1 MVSLRLGCFETEQP
15 NSCFSIRHLGAAFQ
29 RRSSLLLSK
38 QFATGKP
45 LPRSQNL
52 SDQMKEPQTLPA
64 LLKRNADRYG
74 DRRVAIREKEFGIWQ
89 STTWEGY
96 YENVRDFALGLHQ
109 LGFNQGDNLS
119 YAGDNRPQGLYAEL
133 AVQALGG
140 AIVGIYPDSHLEQV
154 EYIINHSDSIFIV
167 AGDQEQAD
175 KVLELKSTCPKV
187 KKVIVDDPKGM
198 RHYDDPLLAYF
209 RDIQK
214 LGRELAQ
221 KQPDLF
227 DEMIAKVAPDDVGM
241 INYTSG
247 TTGVP
252 KGSMI
257 TQKNMV
263 AVARLQ
269 DAVDAARDDFEYV
282 SFLPFAWIGEQEFGV
297 YWPLYKAFA
306 VNFPEKVET
315 VQENIREIGP
325 HILLAPPR
333 IWEKICSDIQ
343 VKIQEAV
350 WIKRFVYQ
358 TFLPVGY
365 RMADL
370 ILEKKRPPVRW
381 RLLNWIAYLMLFRS
395 LNNFFGLTQLRHAY
409 TGGAPLGPEIFKM
422 FLALG
427 VKIKQAYG
435 ATETTAATIV
445 HRTDDIRLETVG
457 VPLPEVDVKT
467 TDTGELLT
475 RGEMVFKGYY
485 KNPQA
490 TQQALKDGWFY
501 SGDAAII
508 DDDGH
513 VVIIDRMA
521 DVMKLSDG
529 SRFSPQLIENKLKFS
544 PFIMDAVIIGQEK
557 PYIAA
562 MISVDAGNVGKWA
575 ENNQI
580 AYTTFTDLSQKREV
594 YDLIADEVV
603 KTNQTLPKVAKVKK
617 FVLLY
622 KELDADDEELTRT
635 RKVRRKFV
643 LQRYKELVDALYGDQ
658 EELDIEAD
666 IRYRDGT
673 AYRMKTKVVV
683 KRVND

>member
-1 MVSLRLGCFETEQP
+1 
-15 NSCFSIRHLGAAFQ
+15 
-29 RRSSLLLSK
+29 
-38 QFATGKP
+38 
-45 LPRSQNL
+45 
-52 SDQMKEPQTLPA
+52 MKEPQTLPA

>member
-1 MVSLRLGCFETEQP
+1 MTAEL
-15 NSCFSIRHLGAAFQ
+15 
-29 RRSSLLLSK
+29 
-38 QFATGKP
+38 
-45 LPRSQNL
+45 
-52 SDQMKEPQTLPA
+52 TLPA
-64 LLKRNADRYG
+64 LLKRNAEKYG
-74 DRRVAIREKEFGIWQ
+74 DSRVAIREKEFGIWQ
-89 STTWEGY
+89 STTWQGY
-96 YENVRDFALGLHQ
+96 YEHVRDFALGLHG
-109 LGFNQGDNLS
+109 LGFKPGDKIA

-133 AVQALGG
+133 AAQALGG
-140 AIVGIYPDSHLEQV
+140 AIVGIYPDSHLNQV
-154 EYIINHSDSIFIV
+154 QYIINHSDAIYVV

-175 KVLELKSTCPKV
+175 KVLELKSACPKV
-187 KKVIVDDPKGM
+187 KKVIVDNPKGM
-198 RHYDDPLLAYF
+198 RHYDDPILLYLK
-209 RDIQK
+209 DIQK
-214 LGRELAQ
+214 IGRDLALAQ
-221 KQPDLF
+221 PNLF
-227 DEMIAKVAPDDVGM
+227 NEMIAGLTPEDVGM

-257 TQKNMV
+257 SQKNMV

-269 DAVDAARDDFEYV
+269 DRVDSAQKDFEYV
-282 SFLPFAWIGEQEFGV
+282 SFLPLAWIGEQQFGV

-343 VKIQEAV
+343 VKIQESV
-350 WIKRFVYQ
+350 WIKRFVYRC
-358 TFLPVGY
+358 FLPVGY
-365 RMADL
+365 RMADF
-370 ILEKKRPPVRW
+370 ILEKKRPAIAWQV
-381 RLLNWIAYLMLFRS
+381 LNWMAFIILFRS
-395 LNNFFGLTQLRHAY
+395 LNNYFGLTRLRHAY

-435 ATETTAATIV
+435 ATETTAATII
-445 HRTDDIRLETVG
+445 HRTDDIRLDTVG
-457 VPLPEVDVKT
+457 VPLPEIQVKT

-475 RGEMVFKGYY
+475 KGDTVFKGYY
-485 KNPQA
+485 KNTEASRQA
-490 TQQALKDGWFY
+490 IREGWFY
-501 SGDAAII
+501 SGDAAVI

-513 VVIIDRMA
+513 VIIIDRMA

-544 PFIMDAVIIGQEK
+544 PYIMDAVVIGQEK
-557 PYIAA
+557 PYITA
-562 MISVDAGNVGKWA
+562 MISVDSGNVGKWA
-575 ENNQI
+575 ETNQI
-580 AYTTFTDLSQKREV
+580 AYTTFTDLSQKKEV
-594 YDLIADEVV
+594 YELITGEVTT
-603 KTNQTLPKVAKVKK
+603 TNHSLPRVAKIKR

-643 LQRYKELVDALYGDQ
+643 IERYKDLIEALYGDK

-666 IRYRDGT
+666 IKYQDGT
-673 AYRMKTKVVV
+673 GYRMKTSVMV
-683 KRVND
+683 KTLDV

>member
-1 MVSLRLGCFETEQP
+1 MT
-15 NSCFSIRHLGAAFQ
+15 
-29 RRSSLLLSK
+29 K
-38 QFATGKP
+38 
-45 LPRSQNL
+45 
-52 SDQMKEPQTLPA
+52 PQTLPA
-64 LLKRNADRYG
+64 LLKRNAEKYG
-74 DRRVAIREKEFGIWQ
+74 DSRVAIREKEFGIWQ
-89 STTWEGY
+89 SVSWKGY
-96 YENVRDFALGLHQ
+96 YENVRDFALGLHE
-109 LGFNQGDNLS
+109 LGFQPGNNLS

-133 AVQALGG
+133 AAQILGG
-140 AIVGIYPDSHLEQV
+140 AIVGIYPDSHLDQV
-154 EYIINHSDSIFIV
+154 EYIINHSDSVFVV

-175 KVLELKSTCPKV
+175 KVLELKSACPKV
-187 KKVIVDDPKGM
+187 IKVVVDDPKGM
-198 RHYDDPLLAYF
+198 RHYDDPILAYF
-209 RDIQK
+209 KDIQK
-214 LGRELAQ
+214 LGRRLAE

-227 DEMIAKVAPDDVGM
+227 NEMITAVTPDDVGM

-247 TTGVP
+247 TTGLP

-269 DAVDAARDDFEYV
+269 DAVDAAQDDFEYV

-343 VKIQEAV
+343 VKIQEAT
-350 WIKRFVYQ
+350 WIKRFIYQ
-358 TFLPVGY
+358 KFLPVGY
-365 RMADL
+365 RMADF
-370 ILEKKRPPVRW
+370 ILAKKDPPLKW
-381 RLLNWIAYLMLFRS
+381 RFLSRVAYVILFRS
-395 LNNFFGLTQLRHAY
+395 LNNYFGLTRLRHAY

-435 ATETTAATIV
+435 ATETTAATII
-445 HRTDDIRLETVG
+445 HRTDDIRIDTVG
-457 VPLPEVDVKT
+457 KPLPEVEVRT

-475 RGEMVFKGYY
+475 RGDMVFKGYY
-485 KNPQA
+485 KNPKA
-490 TQQALKDGWFY
+490 TAEAIIDGWFY
-501 SGDAAII
+501 SGDAALI
-508 DDDGH
+508 DEDGH

-557 PYIAA
+557 PFIAA
-562 MISVDAGNVGKWA
+562 MISIDSGNVGKWA

-580 AYTTFTDLSQKREV
+580 AYTTFTDLSQKKEV
-594 YDLIADEVV
+594 YELIGQEVAKANV
-603 KTNQTLPKVAKVKK
+603 TLPKVAKVRKI
-617 FVLLY
+617 VLLY

-643 LQRYKELVDALYGDQ
+643 LQRYKELVDGLYGDRA
-658 EELDIEAD
+658 ELDIDAD
-666 IRYRDGT
+666 IRYQDGT
-673 AYRMKTKVVV
+673 GYRMRTQVMIKEIGEP
-683 KRVND
+683 

>member
-1 MVSLRLGCFETEQP
+1 M
-15 NSCFSIRHLGAAFQ
+15 
-29 RRSSLLLSK
+29 
-38 QFATGKP
+38 
-45 LPRSQNL
+45 
-52 SDQMKEPQTLPA
+52 SDQDITLPA
-64 LLKRNADRYG
+64 LLKRNAELYG
-74 DRRVAIREKEFGIWQ
+74 DNRVAIREKEFGIWQ
-89 STTWEGY
+89 SVTWQGY
-96 YENVRDFALGLHQ
+96 YENVRDFALGLHR
-109 LGFNQGDNLS
+109 LGFKRDNTLA
-119 YAGDNRPQGLYAEL
+119 YAGDNRPEGLYAEL

-154 EYIINHSDSIFIV
+154 EYIINHSDSVFLV

-175 KVLELKSTCPKV
+175 KVLELKSSCPKL

-198 RHYDDPLLAYF
+198 RHYDDPILSF
-209 RDIQK
+209 FKDIQK
-214 LGRELAQ
+214 SGRQVAVEQPHLFGEL
-221 KQPDLF
+221 
-227 DEMIAKVAPDDVGM
+227 IADVSPNDVGM

-247 TTGVP
+247 TTGLP

-269 DAVDAARDDFEYV
+269 DAVDSAHDKFEYV
-282 SFLPFAWIGEQEFGV
+282 SFLPFAWIGEQQFGV

-350 WIKRFVYQ
+350 WIKRVVYQ

-365 RMADL
+365 RMADDT
-370 ILEKKRPPVRW
+370 LEKRKPSIAR
-381 RLLNWIAYLMLFRS
+381 RLLNRIAYVMLFRS
-395 LNNFFGLTQLRHAY
+395 LNNFFGLTRLRHAY

-445 HRTDDIRLETVG
+445 HRTDDIRLDTVG
-457 VPLPEVDVKT
+457 IPLPEIEVKT

-475 RGEMVFKGYY
+475 KGDTVFKGYY
-485 KNPQA
+485 KNPEA
-490 TQQALKDGWFY
+490 TAKTIIDGWFH

-544 PFIMDAVIIGQEK
+544 PFIMDAVVIGQEK
-557 PYIAA
+557 PFIAA
-562 MISVDAGNVGKWA
+562 MISIDAGNVGKWA
-575 ENNQI
+575 ENKQL
-580 AYTTFTDLSQKREV
+580 AYTTFSDLSQKEEI
-594 YDLIADEVV
+594 YELIAGEVA
-603 KTNQTLPKVAKVKK
+603 KTNRSLPKVAKVRR

-635 RKVRRKFV
+635 RKVRRNFV
-643 LQRYKELVDALYGDQ
+643 VERYKELIAALYGDK
-658 EELDIEAD
+658 EEVEIEAD
-666 IRYRDGT
+666 IRYKDGKG
-673 AYRMKTKVVV
+673 YRMKT
-683 KRVND
+683 RVMIKAAMP

>member
-1 MVSLRLGCFETEQP
+1 
-15 NSCFSIRHLGAAFQ
+15 
-29 RRSSLLLSK
+29 
-38 QFATGKP
+38 
-45 LPRSQNL
+45 
-52 SDQMKEPQTLPA
+52 MKEPQTLPA

-109 LGFNQGDNLS
+109 LGFNHGDNLS

>member
-1 MVSLRLGCFETEQP
+1 M
-15 NSCFSIRHLGAAFQ
+15 
-29 RRSSLLLSK
+29 
-38 QFATGKP
+38 
-45 LPRSQNL
+45 
-52 SDQMKEPQTLPA
+52 TLPA
-64 LLKRNADRYG
+64 LLKRNAERYG
-74 DRRVAIREKEFGIWQ
+74 DKRVAIREKEFGIWQ
-89 STTWEGY
+89 SVTWQGY
-96 YENVRDFALGLHQ
+96 YENVRDFALGLRQ
-109 LGFNQGDNLS
+109 LGFKRGNNLA

-154 EYIINHSDSIFIV
+154 EYIINHSDSIFLV

-175 KVLELKSTCPKV
+175 KVLELKSSCPGV

-198 RHYDDPLLAYF
+198 RHYEDSILAF
-209 RDIQK
+209 FKDIQK
-214 LGRELAQ
+214 SGRRVADAQ
-221 KQPDLF
+221 PHLF
-227 DEMIAKVAPDDVGM
+227 DELVAEVSPDDVGM
-241 INYTSG
+241 VNYTSG
-247 TTGVP
+247 TTGLP

-269 DAVDAARDDFEYV
+269 DAVDSAKDDFEYV
-282 SFLPFAWIGEQEFGV
+282 SFLPFAWIGEQQFGV

-333 IWEKICSDIQ
+333 IWERICSDIQ

-350 WIKRFVYQ
+350 WIKRYVYKI
-358 TFLPVGY
+358 FLPVGY
-365 RMADL
+365 RMADDT
-370 ILEKKRPPVRW
+370 LEKRQPSPGR

-395 LNNFFGLTQLRHAY
+395 LNNYFGLTRLRHAY

-435 ATETTAATIV
+435 ATETTAATII
-445 HRTDDIRLETVG
+445 HRTDDIRLDTVG
-457 VPLPEVDVKT
+457 VPLPEIEVKT

-475 RGEMVFKGYY
+475 KGDTVFKGYY
-485 KNPQA
+485 KNPEA
-490 TQQALKDGWFY
+490 TAKTIIDGWFH
-501 SGDAAII
+501 SGDAAIL

-544 PFIMDAVIIGQEK
+544 PFIMDAVVIGQEK

-575 ENNQI
+575 ENKQL
-580 AYTTFTDLSQKREV
+580 AYTTFTDLSQKEEI
-594 YDLIADEVV
+594 YDLIAKEVAQ
-603 KTNQTLPKVAKVKK
+603 TNHSLPKVAKVRR

-643 LQRYKELVDALYGDQ
+643 VERYKELIEALYGDK
-658 EELDIEAD
+658 EEIDIEAD
-666 IRYRDGT
+666 IRYKDGKG
-673 AYRMKTKVVV
+673 YRMKT
-683 KRVND
+683 RVMIKAVDK

>member
-1 MVSLRLGCFETEQP
+1 M
-15 NSCFSIRHLGAAFQ
+15 
-29 RRSSLLLSK
+29 
-38 QFATGKP
+38 
-45 LPRSQNL
+45 
-52 SDQMKEPQTLPA
+52 SDQNITLPA
-64 LLKRNADRYG
+64 LLKRNAQRYG
-74 DRRVAIREKEFGIWQ
+74 DKRVAIREKEFGIWQ
-89 STTWEGY
+89 SVTWQGY

-109 LGFNQGDNLS
+109 LGFKRGNNLA

-133 AVQALGG
+133 AVQVLGG
-140 AIVGIYPDSHLEQV
+140 AIVGIYPDSHLEQAA
-154 EYIINHSDSIFIV
+154 YIINHSDSIFLV

-187 KKVIVDDPKGM
+187 EKVIVDDPKGM
-198 RHYDDPLLAYF
+198 RHYDDPILMF
-209 RDIQK
+209 FKDIQK
-214 LGRELAQ
+214 LGRRLADTEPQ
-221 KQPDLF
+221 LF
-227 DEMIAKVAPDDVGM
+227 DELIADLSPDDVGM

-247 TTGVP
+247 TTGLP

-269 DAVDAARDDFEYV
+269 DAVDSAKDNFEYV
-282 SFLPFAWIGEQEFGV
+282 SFLPFAWIGEQQFGV

-358 TFLPVGY
+358 TFLPIGY
-365 RMADL
+365 RLADDT
-370 ILEKKRPPVRW
+370 LEKRKPSAGR
-381 RLLNWIAYLMLFRS
+381 RLLNWLAYVILFRS
-395 LNNFFGLTQLRHAY
+395 LNNFFGLTHLRHAY

-435 ATETTAATIV
+435 ATETTAATII
-445 HRTDDIRLETVG
+445 HRTDDIRLDTVG
-457 VPLPEVDVKT
+457 IPLPGIEVKT

-475 RGEMVFKGYY
+475 KGDTVFKGYY
-485 KNPQA
+485 KNPEA
-490 TQQALKDGWFY
+490 TAKTIIDGWFH

-544 PFIMDAVIIGQEK
+544 PFIMDAVVIGQEK

-575 ENNQI
+575 ENKQL
-580 AYTTFTDLSQKREV
+580 AYTTFSDLSQKKEI
-594 YDLIADEVV
+594 YDLIAKEVA
-603 KTNQTLPKVAKVKK
+603 KTNRSLPKVAKVRR

-643 LQRYKELVDALYGDQ
+643 VERYKELIEALYGDK
-658 EELDIEAD
+658 EEIDIEAD
-666 IRYRDGT
+666 IRYKDGKG
-673 AYRMKTKVVV
+673 YRMKT
-683 KRVND
+683 RVMIKPVMP

>member
-1 MVSLRLGCFETEQP
+1 MSDRDP
-15 NSCFSIRHLGAAFQ
+15 NI
-29 RRSSLLLSK
+29 
-38 QFATGKP
+38 
-45 LPRSQNL
+45 
-52 SDQMKEPQTLPA
+52 TLPA
-64 LLKRNADRYG
+64 LLKRNAERYG
-74 DRRVAIREKEFGIWQ
+74 DKRTAIREKEFGIWQ
-89 STTWEGY
+89 SVTWQGY
-96 YENVRDFALGLHQ
+96 YENVRDFALGLRK
-109 LGFNQGDNLS
+109 LGFKRGNNLA

-140 AIVGIYPDSHLEQV
+140 AVVGIYPDSHLEQV
-154 EYIINHSDSIFIV
+154 AYIINHSDSIYLV

-175 KVLELKSTCPKV
+175 KVLELKSTCPKL

-198 RHYDDPLLAYF
+198 RHYDDPLLAF
-209 RDIQK
+209 FKDIQTS
-214 LGRELAQ
+214 GRRLAET
-221 KQPDLF
+221 QPQLF
-227 DEMIAKVAPDDVGM
+227 DELIADVSPDDVGM

-247 TTGVP
+247 TTGLP

-257 TQKNMV
+257 TQQNMV

-269 DAVDAARDDFEYV
+269 DAVDSAQDNFEYV
-282 SFLPFAWIGEQEFGV
+282 SFLPFAWIGEQQFGV

-350 WIKRFVYQ
+350 WIKRYVYQ

-365 RMADL
+365 RMADDTL
-370 ILEKKRPPVRW
+370 QKRKPSIGR
-381 RLLNWIAYLMLFRS
+381 RLLNGIAYVMLFRS
-395 LNNFFGLTQLRHAY
+395 LNNFFGLTRLRHAY

-427 VKIKQAYG
+427 IKIKQAYG
-435 ATETTAATIV
+435 ATETTAASVI
-445 HRTDDIRLETVG
+445 HRTDDIRLDTVG
-457 VPLPEVDVKT
+457 TPLPEIEVKT

-475 RGEMVFKGYY
+475 KGDTVFKGYY
-485 KNPQA
+485 KNPEA
-490 TQQALKDGWFY
+490 TAKTIVDGWFH

-544 PFIMDAVIIGQEK
+544 PFIMDAVVIGQEK

-575 ENNQI
+575 ENRQL
-580 AYTTFTDLSQKREV
+580 AYTTFTDLSQKKEI
-594 YDLIADEVV
+594 YELIAEEVA
-603 KTNQTLPKVAKVKK
+603 KANHSLPKVAKVRR

-643 LQRYKELVDALYGDQ
+643 IERYKELIEALYGDQ
-658 EELDIEAD
+658 EEIDIEAD
-666 IRYRDGT
+666 IRYKDGKG
-673 AYRMKTKVVV
+673 YRMKT
-683 KRVND
+683 RVMIKPVDK

>member
-1 MVSLRLGCFETEQP
+1 MSDRDP
-15 NSCFSIRHLGAAFQ
+15 N
-29 RRSSLLLSK
+29 
-38 QFATGKP
+38 
-45 LPRSQNL
+45 
-52 SDQMKEPQTLPA
+52 MTLPA
-64 LLKRNADRYG
+64 LLKRNAERYG
-74 DRRVAIREKEFGIWQ
+74 NKRTAIREKEFGIWQ
-89 STTWEGY
+89 SVTWQGY
-96 YENVRDFALGLHQ
+96 YENVRDFALGLRK
-109 LGFNQGDNLS
+109 LGFKRGNNLA

-140 AIVGIYPDSHLEQV
+140 AVVGIYPDSHLEQV
-154 EYIINHSDSIFIV
+154 AYIINHSDSIYLV

-175 KVLELKSTCPKV
+175 KVLELKFTCPKV

-198 RHYDDPLLAYF
+198 RHYDDPLLAF
-209 RDIQK
+209 FKDIQMS
-214 LGRELAQ
+214 GRRLAET
-221 KQPDLF
+221 QPQLF
-227 DEMIAKVAPDDVGM
+227 DELIADVSPDDVGM

-247 TTGVP
+247 TTGLP

-257 TQKNMV
+257 TQQNMV

-269 DAVDAARDDFEYV
+269 DAVDSAQDNFEYV
-282 SFLPFAWIGEQEFGV
+282 SFLPFAWIGEQQFGV
-297 YWPLYKAFA
+297 YWPIYKAFA

-350 WIKRFVYQ
+350 WIKRYVYQ

-365 RMADL
+365 RMADDT
-370 ILEKKRPPVRW
+370 LEKRKPSIGR
-381 RLLNWIAYLMLFRS
+381 RLLNGIAYVMLFRS
-395 LNNFFGLTQLRHAY
+395 LNNFFGLTRLRHAY

-427 VKIKQAYG
+427 IKIKQAYG
-435 ATETTAATIV
+435 ATETTAASII
-445 HRTDDIRLETVG
+445 HRTDDIRLDTVG
-457 VPLPEVDVKT
+457 TPLPEIEVKT

-475 RGEMVFKGYY
+475 KGDTVFKGYY
-485 KNPQA
+485 KNPEA
-490 TQQALKDGWFY
+490 TAKTIVDGWFH

-544 PFIMDAVIIGQEK
+544 PFIMDAVVIGQEK

-575 ENNQI
+575 ENRQL
-580 AYTTFTDLSQKREV
+580 AYTTFTDLSQKKEI
-594 YDLIADEVV
+594 YELIAEEVA
-603 KTNQTLPKVAKVKK
+603 KANHSLPKVAKVRR

-643 LQRYKELVDALYGDQ
+643 IERYKELIEALYGDQ
-658 EELDIEAD
+658 EEIDIEAD
-666 IRYRDGT
+666 IRYKDGKG
-673 AYRMKTKVVV
+673 YRMKT
-683 KRVND
+683 RVMIKPVDK